1 MRFSSK
7 ILLFGEYSVLYGSDA
22 LLMPFPEYSGYFDF
36 YSDFDNPSPEELTSN
51 QSLLRFKDYIQRS
64 EVKGNIDID
73 GFSRD
78 LSHGLYFRS
87 NIPHGYGVGS
97 SGALVAAFYHRYFQH
112 VEDALSVT
120 KQNLATLESFFHG
133 SSSGLDPLVSYM
145 NKPILLTNGRVRAF
159 DFENFGIKPFLID
172 TKINRSTARLVSVFK
187 QKSSTPEFMGLIN
200 NDLVRLSNQALARFL
215 SAQKYEFFAVLKK
228 LSQFQ
233 LTHLSEMILPD
244 LLSIWKDGIETD
256 EYFLKLCG
264 AGGGG
269 FLLGFA
275 KDEGA
280 IDYLKKNHRLRI
292 LSV

>member
-73 GFSRD
+73 GFSCD
-78 LSHGLYFRS
+78 LSQGLYFRS
-87 NIPHGYGVGS
+87 NIPQGYGVGS

-159 DFENFGIKPFLID
+159 DFEYLGIKPFLID
-172 TKINRSTARLVSVFK
+172 TEISRSTARLVSVFK

>member
-73 GFSRD
+73 GFSCD
-78 LSHGLYFRS
+78 LSQGLYFRS
-87 NIPHGYGVGS
+87 NIPQGYGVGS

-159 DFENFGIKPFLID
+159 DFEYLGIKPFLID
-172 TKINRSTARLVSVFK
+172 TVISRVTADFVSMFNHK
-187 QKSSTPEFMGLIN
+187 FSTPEFMELIN
-200 NDLVRLSNQALARFL
+200 NDFIRLNNLALNRFL
-215 SAQKYEFFAVLKK
+215 SGQKYEFFAALRE

-244 LLSIWKDGIETD
+244 YQSIWKDGIEYED
-256 EYFLKLCG
+256 YHLKLCG

-275 KDEGA
+275 KDEKTV
-280 IDYLKKNHRLRI
+280 DYLKKKHQI
-292 LSV
+292 KIVSM